1 MLDFV
6 AASKAVVSQWGSK
19 TMQRFVT
26 GYVKGVLRETPQ
38 VQEIEVATEEGE
50 VAKAICYPDLTGSVR
65 EGDTVV
71 LNVVAVELG
80 LGTGGYHFVVAN
92 LTHPECDATQTGHIM
107 KLRYTPMQLNVLA
120 AEEEG
125 SPLRSLILQTSNLDK
140 LPVILCPLHSFIA
153 PAAAGVKVVKPR
165 AKVVYIMTDSAAL
178 PLAFS
183 KLVPLLKSAELIDV
197 TITCGQAFG
206 GDIECVNAYT
216 ALLCAKAIE
225 ADAVIIASGPG
236 HLGTASPLGF
246 SGVEMGWLIDA
257 VNDLGGRAIFA
268 PRISFADPRVRHRG
282 ISHHTITVLMR
293 LCHTKAT
300 VVFPFLKDEKAQM
313 ILSEQLKH
321 SLIAEKHDVVWW
333 EGSKAINFLNELG
346 IPLESMG
353 RRYEDDPAL
362 FLAPA
367 AAAMWAMKQ

>member
-1 MLDFV
+1 
-6 AASKAVVSQWGSK
+6 
-19 TMQRFVT
+19 MQRFVT
-26 GYVKGVLRETPQ
+26 GYVKSVLRGNEQ

-50 VAKAICYPDLTGSVR
+50 LAKAICYPELTGSVR

-92 LTHPECDATQTGHIM
+92 LTHPECDANQTGHIM

-125 SPLRSLILQTSNLDK
+125 SPLRSLILQTSSLNN

-153 PAAAGVKVVKPR
+153 PAAAGVKVVKPK
-165 AKVVYIMTDSAAL
+165 AKVAYIMTDSAAL

-225 ADAVIIASGPG
+225 SDVAIVASGPG

-282 ISHHTITVLMR
+282 ISHHTITVLTR

-300 VVFPFLKDEKAQM
+300 VVFPFLKDEKAEM
-313 ILSEQLKH
+313 VLKEQLKH
-321 SLIAEKHDVVWW
+321 SQIAEKHNVVWW
-333 EGSKAINFLNELG
+333 DGSKAIEFLNKVG
-346 IPLESMG
+346 IQLESMG
-353 RRYEDDPAL
+353 RKYEDDPAL

-367 AAAMWAMKQ
+367 AAAIWAMKQ

>member
-1 MLDFV
+1 
-6 AASKAVVSQWGSK
+6 
-19 TMQRFVT
+19 MQRFVT
-26 GYVKGVLRETPQ
+26 AYVKGILRETGY
-38 VQEIEVATEEGE
+38 VQEIEVATEEGD

-65 EGDTVV
+65 EGDTVLV
-71 LNVVAVELG
+71 NVIAVELG

-92 LTHPECDATQTGHIM
+92 LTRPECEATQLGHIM
-107 KLRYTPMQLNVLA
+107 KLRYTPLQLNVMV

-125 SPLRSLILQTSNLDK
+125 SPLRNVILQTANLEK

-153 PAAAGVKVVKPR
+153 PASAGIKAIKPK

-178 PLAFS
+178 PMAFS
-183 KLVPLLKSAELIDV
+183 KLVPLLKSADLIDV

-206 GDIECVNAYT
+206 GDIECVNVYT
-216 ALLCAKAIE
+216 ALLCAKGIE
-225 ADAVIIASGPG
+225 ADAAIIASGPG

-293 LCHTKAT
+293 LCHTKTT
-300 VVFPFLKDEKAQM
+300 VVFPILRDEKAQL
-313 ILSEQLKH
+313 ILNEQLKH
-321 SLIAEKHDVVWW
+321 SLIAEKHDIVWW
-333 EGSKAINFLNELG
+333 DGSKAIDLLNELG

-353 RRYEDDPAL
+353 RKYEDDPAL

-367 AAAMWAMKQ
+367 AAGIWAMK